1 MADKK
6 EIKVTITADSK
17 QAEKGL
23 NKTADVISGLGTSAS
38 STSSKL
44 SGAASV
50 LEQMAGK
57 FRTLTSSIQNMR
69 RSLSGIDSTGL
80 KKVANDVGN
89 VERNTRKATSGVKS
103 FAAQCSKMSSAIN
116 AIATIQIGGV
126 FTSVAGS
133 ILNAGVASVQAAA
146 QMRQYEIAFQT
157 MLKSAE
163 GGTQMLRELQQFA
176 ADTPFDVPGV
186 VSAGQQLMAFG
197 FKANEVIPMLTSL
210 GDAAAGLGLGSEGV
224 SRLAYALGQMQTSGK
239 LNSQDM
245 MQLTSAGIA
254 AWDMLA
260 EKAGLS
266 VAEMKELC
274 SQGAIDS
281 KAAVQ
286 TIIEGMNGQ
295 FGGMMEKTSTEVTG
309 LMANIE
315 ETVGT
320 TSVVIGNYLTEAF
333 GIKGIL
339 QETSS
344 SLGTFQKKLQEAVD
358 TGGSIKTAIK
368 ESFSTE
374 AIVACT
380 AAAGAL
386 LAVFAILATTV
397 VTAVGT
403 AVGAVLGI
411 SAAMAGVAVAVGAA
425 VAVIVMYF
433 DEITDAMITVAEG
446 IGNTFIL
453 GFAAV
458 ADVVLSTTSYIAG
471 LFGDLWGTVT
481 GYHNNWFN
489 DFSSMLSD
497 ALSSVQSFAQNAIS
511 WFASV
516 FAAKNKALADT
527 VGGTT
532 AASELEQIQQDD
544 AIYSGARKS
553 QTEAKQKRG
562 LFITSPASGGVGGG
576 SGGGRSGGGGGA
588 SQENTALKAAQ
599 EENRIAQERLKIET
613 EYTKQKLKKEKELFT
628 AQNAIAKQY
637 GTDAQKYALELD
649 EIEFNKKQSLAS
661 ENLSYQEQIQAAENA
676 LKEAYIKGVGQ
687 DEIDLLKQKKQ
698 LIEDTHQTTIDTINA
713 AATASLNNASMKYD
727 NTNASWQAQ
736 YNTSSTVGQMTMEND
751 RWQENAIAE
760 ANQVTDYQQKLEMLE
775 QINEKYDAQAQ
786 KINTINKIQQLGN
799 SLVKD
804 FSSGIAD
811 WVTGAQTFG
820 DAMKNVLKSLIAQ
833 LVQAAMY
840 ALILA
845 SLGIGTGGFA
855 MRFTSAF
862 GKGFA
867 RGGEV
872 DGDGTGTS
880 DSVPAMLSNG
890 EYVLNADAVDRL
902 GVPFL
907 NGLNTGRLQGFATG
921 GLVGASGGYKAESNA
936 SAGNASNRSV
946 TLNVSAIDAS
956 GFSDFLARGGMQV
969 LKQAMLDDNR
979 NFNAAFETF

>member
-17 QAEKGL
+17 QAEKSL
-23 NKTADVISGLGTSAS
+23 NKTADAISGLGSSAS
-38 STSSKL
+38 SASSKL
-44 SGAASV
+44 SGASGI

-57 FRTLTSSIQNMR
+57 FRALTSSIQNMR
-69 RSLSGIDSTGL
+69 RNLSGIDSSGL
-80 KKVANDVGN
+80 KKVANDVKN
-89 VERNTRKATSGVKS
+89 VDSNTKKATSSVKS
-103 FAAQCSKMSSAIN
+103 FTVQCSKMSSAIN
-116 AIATIQIGGV
+116 AIAAIQIGGV
-126 FTSVAGS
+126 FSSMAGGLLNMGISS
-133 ILNAGVASVQAAA
+133 IQAAA

-197 FKANEVIPMLTSL
+197 FKAKEVIPMLTSL

-239 LNSQDM
+239 LNAQDM

-281 KAAVQ
+281 KAAVE
-286 TIIEGMNGQ
+286 TIVEGMNAQ

-309 LMANIE
+309 LMSNIE

-333 GIKGIL
+333 GIKDIL
-339 QETSS
+339 QETSN
-344 SLGTFQKKLQEAVD
+344 SLGAFQKNLQHAVD
-358 TGGSIKTAIK
+358 TGGSIKDAIK

-386 LAVFAILATTV
+386 IAVFAILATAV
-397 VTAVGT
+397 VAAVGT
-403 AVGAVLGI
+403 AVAAVTGI
-411 SAAMAGVAVAVGAA
+411 SAAVAGVVVAVGAA
-425 VAVIVMYF
+425 IAVICMYF
-433 DEITDAMITVAEG
+433 DEIVDTVVTVAEG
-446 IGNTFIL
+446 IGNTFAL
-453 GFAAV
+453 GFATISEI
-458 ADVVLSTTSYIAG
+458 VLGTTSYIAG

-489 DFSSMLSD
+489 DFASMLDD
-497 ALSSVQSFAQNAIS
+497 ALGAVQSFAQSAIS

-516 FAAKNKALADT
+516 FSAKNKALADT
-527 VGGTT
+527 GGEDK
-532 AASELEQIQQDD
+532 AAYISLDD
-544 AIYSGARKS
+544 IDKSSRYAKTHKAKAVSPLTSLAR
-553 QTEAKQKRG
+553 A
-562 LFITSPASGGVGGG
+562 AGG
-576 SGGGRSGGGGGA
+576 SGGGRAGGGGGT
-588 SQENTALKAAQ
+588 SQENTALKALQ
-599 EENRIAQERLKIET
+599 EENRIAQERLKIESN
-613 EYTKQKLKKEKELFT
+613 YAKQKLKKEKELYT
-628 AQNAIAKQY
+628 AQNTIAKQY

-736 YNTSSTVGQMTMEND
+736 YNTSSTVGQMTMAND
-751 RWQENAIAE
+751 KWQENAIAE
-760 ANQVTDYQQKLEMLE
+760 ANQITDYQQKLEMLE

-804 FSSGIAD
+804 FSAGIAD

-872 DGDGTGTS
+872 NGDGTGTS

-921 GLVGASGGYKAESNA
+921 GLVGASGGYKAESNTNTS
-936 SAGNASNRSV
+936 SAPNRSV

>member
-17 QAEKGL
+17 QAEKSL
-23 NKTADVISGLGTSAS
+23 NKTADAISGLGSSAS
-38 STSSKL
+38 SASSKL
-44 SGAASV
+44 SGASGV

-57 FRTLTSSIQNMR
+57 FRSLTSSIQNMR
-69 RSLSGIDSTGL
+69 KNLSGIDSNGL
-80 KKVANDVGN
+80 KKVANDVKN
-89 VERNTRKATSGVKS
+89 VDNNTRKATSSVKG
-103 FAAQCSKMSSAIN
+103 FASQCSKMSGAIN
-116 AIATIQIGGV
+116 AIAAIEIGGV
-126 FTSVAGS
+126 FANMASGL
-133 ILNAGVASVQAAA
+133 LNMGIASVQAAA

-210 GDAAAGLGLGSEGV
+210 GDAASGLGLGSEGV

-281 KAAVQ
+281 KAAVE
-286 TIIEGMNGQ
+286 TIVEGMNAQ
-295 FGGMMEKTSTEVTG
+295 FGGMMDKTSTEVTG
-309 LMANIE
+309 LMSNIQ

-320 TSVVIGNYLTEAF
+320 TSVIVGDYLTKAF
-333 GIKGIL
+333 GIKDIL
-339 QETSS
+339 QETSD
-344 SLGTFQKKLQEAVD
+344 SLGTFQKNLQKAVD
-358 TGGSIKTAIK
+358 TGGSIKDAIK

-386 LAVFAILATTV
+386 AAVFAILAAAV
-397 VTAVGT
+397 VAAVGT
-403 AVGAVLGI
+403 AVVAVTGI
-411 SAAMAGVAVAVGAA
+411 SAAIAGVVVAVGAA
-425 VAVIVMYF
+425 IALICMYF
-433 DEITDAMITVAEG
+433 DEIVDTVTTVAEG
-446 IGNTFIL
+446 IYNANVLAFSKI
-453 GFAAV
+453 AE
-458 ADVVLSTTSYIAG
+458 VVLSVVQYIAG

-489 DFSSMLSD
+489 DFASMLGD
-497 ALSSVQSFAQNAIS
+497 ALSAVQSFAQSAIS

-544 AIYSGARKS
+544 AIYQSARKA
-553 QTEAKQKRG
+553 QNEDKQKRG
-562 LFITSPASGGVGGG
+562 LFITSPTGGGV
-576 SGGGRSGGGGGA
+576 SSGRSGGGGGGGL
-588 SQENTALKAAQ
+588 SQENAALKAAQ
-599 EENRIAQERLKIET
+599 EENRIAQERLKIENN
-613 EYTKQKLKKEKELFT
+613 YAKQKLKKEKELFT
-628 AQNAIAKQY
+628 AQNALAKQY
-637 GTDAQKYALELD
+637 GTERQKYELELA
-649 EIEFNKKQSLAS
+649 EIEFNKKQSLAN
-661 ENLSYQEQIQAAENA
+661 ENLSFQEQMLSSENA
-676 LKEAYIKGVGQ
+676 LKEAYLKGAAKE
-687 DEIDLLKQKKQ
+687 EIELLEKKKQ
-698 LIEDTHQTTIDTINA
+698 LLLDTHQATLDTINA
-713 AATASLNNASMKYD
+713 AATASTNAAMMKYD
-727 NTNASWQAQ
+727 NSTAAWQAQ
-736 YNTSSTVGQMTMEND
+736 YNTSSGVDQMTMSNEKW
-751 RWQENAIAE
+751 RENAIAD
-760 ANQVTDYQQKLEMLE
+760 ANQMTDYQEKLDTLTAINQKYEE
-775 QINEKYDAQAQ
+775 QKEK
-786 KINTINKIQQLGN
+786 IGTINKLQQSGLQ
-799 SLVKD
+799 LAKD
-804 FSSGIAD
+804 FSAGIAD

-820 DAMKNVLKSLIAQ
+820 DAMKSVLKSLIAQ
-833 LVQAAMY
+833 LIQAAMY

-845 SLGIGTGGFA
+845 SLGIGAGGSFVS
-855 MRFTSAF
+855 RFVGNF

-872 DGDGTGTS
+872 DGDGTSTS
-880 DSVPAMLSNG
+880 DSIPAMLSNG

-907 NGLNTGRLQGFATG
+907 NGLNTGRLMGFATG
-921 GLVGASGGYKAESNA
+921 GLVGSSGGYKAESSA
-936 SAGNASNRSV
+936 SAGGASNRSV

>member
-17 QAEKGL
+17 QAEKSL
-23 NKTADVISGLGTSAS
+23 NKTADAISGLGSSAS
-38 STSSKL
+38 SASSKL
-44 SGAASV
+44 SGASGV

-57 FRTLTSSIQNMR
+57 FRSLTSSIQNMR
-69 RSLSGIDSTGL
+69 KNLSGIDSNGL
-80 KKVANDVGN
+80 KKVANDVKN
-89 VERNTRKATSGVKS
+89 VDNNTRKATSSVKG
-103 FAAQCSKMSSAIN
+103 FASQCSKMSGAIN
-116 AIATIQIGGV
+116 AIAAIEIGGV
-126 FTSVAGS
+126 FANMASGLLNMGIAS
-133 ILNAGVASVQAAA
+133 IQAAA

-210 GDAAAGLGLGSEGV
+210 GDAASGLGLGSEGV

-281 KAAVQ
+281 KAAVE
-286 TIIEGMNGQ
+286 TIVEGMNAQ
-295 FGGMMEKTSTEVTG
+295 FGGMMDKTSTEVTG
-309 LMANIE
+309 LMSNIQ

-320 TSVVIGNYLTEAF
+320 TSVIIGDYLTEAF
-333 GIKGIL
+333 GIKDVL
-339 QETSS
+339 QETSD
-344 SLGTFQKKLQEAVD
+344 SLGTFQKNLQKAVD
-358 TGGSIKTAIK
+358 TGGSIKDAIK

-386 LAVFAILATTV
+386 AAVFAILAAAV
-397 VTAVGT
+397 VAAVGT
-403 AVGAVLGI
+403 AVVAVTGI
-411 SAAMAGVAVAVGAA
+411 SAAVAGVVVAVGAA
-425 VAVIVMYF
+425 IALICMYF
-433 DEITDAMITVAEG
+433 DEIVDTVTTVAEG
-446 IGNTFIL
+446 IYNANVLAFSKI
-453 GFAAV
+453 AE
-458 ADVVLSTTSYIAG
+458 VVLSVVQYIAG

-489 DFSSMLSD
+489 DFSSMLGD
-497 ALSSVQSFAQNAIS
+497 ALGAVQSFAQSAIS

-544 AIYSGARKS
+544 AIYQSARKA
-553 QTEAKQKRG
+553 QNEDKQKRG
-562 LFITSPASGGVGGG
+562 LFITSPTGGGV
-576 SGGGRSGGGGGA
+576 SSGRSGGGGGG
-588 SQENTALKAAQ
+588 SLQENTALKAAQ
-599 EENRIAQERLKIET
+599 EENRIAQERLKIENN
-613 EYTKQKLKKEKELFT
+613 YAKQKLKKEKELFA
-628 AQNAIAKQY
+628 AQNALAKQY
-637 GTDAQKYALELD
+637 GTERQKYELELA
-649 EIEFNKKQSLAS
+649 EIEFNKKQSLAN
-661 ENLSYQEQIQAAENA
+661 ENLSFQEQMLSSENA
-676 LKEAYIKGVGQ
+676 LKEAYLKGAAKE
-687 DEIDLLKQKKQ
+687 EIELLEKKKQ
-698 LIEDTHQTTIDTINA
+698 LLLDTHQATLDTINA
-713 AATASLNNASMKYD
+713 AATASTNAAMMKYD
-727 NTNASWQAQ
+727 NSTAAWQAQ
-736 YNTSSTVGQMTMEND
+736 YNTSSGVDQMTMSNEKW
-751 RWQENAIAE
+751 RENAIAD
-760 ANQVTDYQQKLEMLE
+760 ANQMTDYQEKLNVLTAINQKYEE
-775 QINEKYDAQAQ
+775 QKE
-786 KINTINKIQQLGN
+786 KINTINKLQQTGIQFA
-799 SLVKD
+799 KD
-804 FSSGIAD
+804 FSAGITD
-811 WVTGAQTFG
+811 WIMGAQSFG
-820 DAMKNVLKSLIAQ
+820 EAMRNVLSSLIAQ
-833 LVQAAMY
+833 LIQAAMY

-845 SLGIGTGGFA
+845 SLGIGTGASFA
-855 MRFTSAF
+855 SRFVGNF

-880 DSVPAMLSNG
+880 DSIPAMLSNG

-907 NGLNTGRLQGFATG
+907 NGLNTGRLMGFATG
-921 GLVGASGGYKAESNA
+921 GLVGSSGGYKAESSA
-936 SAGNASNRSV
+936 SAGGAANRSV

-956 GFSDFLARGGMQV
+956 GFSDFLARGGMDSI
-969 LKQAMLDDNR
+969 KQMLFDGDR
-979 NFNAAFETF
+979 DFTTTAGVW

>member
-17 QAEKGL
+17 QAEKSL
-23 NKTADVISGLGTSAS
+23 NKTADAISGLGSSAS
-38 STSSKL
+38 SASSKL
-44 SGAASV
+44 SGASGI

-69 RSLSGIDSTGL
+69 KNLSGVDSSGL
-80 KKVANDVGN
+80 KKVANDVKN
-89 VERNTRKATSGVKS
+89 VDNNTKKATSSVKS
-103 FAAQCSKMSSAIN
+103 FTTQCSKMSGAIN
-116 AIATIQIGGV
+116 AIAAIQIGGV
-126 FTSVAGS
+126 FASMAGGLLNMGISS
-133 ILNAGVASVQAAA
+133 IQAAA

-163 GGTQMLRELQQFA
+163 EGTQMLRELQQFA

-210 GDAAAGLGLGSEGV
+210 GDAASGLGLGSEGV

-260 EKAGLS
+260 QKAGLS

-281 KAAVQ
+281 KAAVE
-286 TIIEGMNGQ
+286 TIVEGMNAQ
-295 FGGMMEKTSTEVTG
+295 FGGMMDKTSTEVTG
-309 LMANIE
+309 LMSNIQ

-320 TSVVIGNYLTEAF
+320 TSVIVGDYLTKAF
-333 GIKGIL
+333 GIKDIL
-339 QETSS
+339 QETSD
-344 SLGTFQKKLQEAVD
+344 SLGTFQKNLQHAVD
-358 TGGSIKTAIK
+358 TGGSIKDAIK

-386 LAVFAILATTV
+386 IAVFAILAAAV
-397 VTAVGT
+397 VAAVGT
-403 AVGAVLGI
+403 AVAAVTGI
-411 SAAMAGVAVAVGAA
+411 SAAVAGVVVAVGAA
-425 VAVIVMYF
+425 IALICMYF
-433 DEITDAMITVAEG
+433 DEIVDTVTTVAEG
-446 IGNTFIL
+446 IYNANVLAFSKI
-453 GFAAV
+453 AE
-458 ADVVLSTTSYIAG
+458 VVLSVVSYISG

-489 DFSSMLSD
+489 DFSSMLGD
-497 ALSSVQSFAQNAIS
+497 ALSAVQSFAQSAIS

-544 AIYSGARKS
+544 AIYSSARKS
-553 QTEAKQKRG
+553 QNEDKQKRG
-562 LFITSPASGGVGGG
+562 LFITSPTGGGV
-576 SGGGRSGGGGGA
+576 SGRSGGGGGGGL
-588 SQENTALKAAQ
+588 SQENAALKAAQ
-599 EENRIAQERLKIET
+599 EENRIAQERLKIEND
-613 EYTKQKLKKEKELFT
+613 YAKQKLKKEKELFT
-628 AQNAIAKQY
+628 AQNALAKQY
-637 GTDAQKYALELD
+637 GTERQKYELELA
-649 EIEFNKKQSLAS
+649 EIEFTKKQDLAS
-661 ENLSYQEQIQAAENA
+661 ENLSFQEQMLSSENA
-676 LKEAYIKGVGQ
+676 LKEAYLKGAAKE
-687 DEIDLLKQKKQ
+687 EIDLLEKKKQ
-698 LIEDTHQTTIDTINA
+698 LLLDTHQATLDTINA
-713 AATASLNNASMKYD
+713 AATASTNAAMMKYD
-727 NTNASWQAQ
+727 NTTAAWQAQ
-736 YNTSSTVGQMTMEND
+736 YNTSSGVDQMTMSNEK
-751 RWQENAIAE
+751 WKENAIAD
-760 ANQVTDYQQKLEMLE
+760 ANQMTNYQEKLDTLTAINQKYEE
-775 QINEKYDAQAQ
+775 QKEK
-786 KINTINKIQQLGN
+786 IGTINKLHQTGLQLA
-799 SLVKD
+799 KD
-804 FSSGIAD
+804 FSAGIAD

-833 LVQAAMY
+833 LIQAAMY

-845 SLGIGTGGFA
+845 SLGIGAGGFA
-855 MRFTSAF
+855 SRFIGNF

-867 RGGEV
+867 GGGEV
-872 DGDGTGTS
+872 NGDGTGTS
-880 DSVPAMLSNG
+880 DSIPAMLSNG

-907 NGLNTGRLQGFATG
+907 NGLNTGRLMGFATG
-921 GLVGASGGYKAESNA
+921 GLVGSSGGYKAENSA
-936 SAGNASNRSV
+936 SAGGAANRSV

-969 LKQAMLDDNR
+969 LKQAILDDNR